1 VGRGKVTVR
10 VEQCGEVIQSF
21 VVLELWDCFSISVKM
36 NAFAAAAAAAKSL
49 QSRPTLR
56 QDYVEFVDHFG

>member
-1 VGRGKVTVR
+1 MGRGKVTVR

-36 NAFAAAAAAAKSL
+36 NVFAAAAAAKSL
-49 QSRPTLR
+49 QSRLTLR